1 MLSVRTDYGEFMSEE
16 MSKEEVIGII
26 KRNLDE
32 NLHDV
37 DVDEVTPESSM
48 RDYGANSLD
57 IIEVVSATMREL
69 QIRVPRSELSEVE
82 NIDQLADKFMEYL

>member
-1 MLSVRTDYGEFMSEE
+1 MSEE
-16 MSKEEVIGII
+16 RTKEDVIEII
-26 KRNLDE
+26 KANLKE

-37 DVDEVTPESSM
+37 DIEEITPESSM

-57 IIEVVSATMREL
+57 IIEVVSATMRQLE
-69 QIRVPRSELSEVE
+69 IRVPRSELSQVE